1 MTKMPETTMP
11 QVRRGDSG
19 EAMCGGRTERV
30 ELAGAI
36 APSDHVPSAEIL
48 QRKTKRVKFYGAGV
62 ISGKLTD
69 RDKILDEARCDKN
82 IIKNERTTG
91 GGKQK

>member
-1 MTKMPETTMP
+1 MC
-11 QVRRGDSG
+11 RGW
-19 EAMCGGRTERV
+19 AERL

-36 APSDHVPSAEIL
+36 ASGDHGPSADVL

>member
-1 MTKMPETTMP
+1 
-11 QVRRGDSG
+11 
-19 EAMCGGRTERV
+19 MCGGQTERV

-36 APSDHVPSAEIL
+36 APSDHVPSAEVL

-62 ISGKLTD
+62 ISGKLTH

-82 IIKNERTTG
+82 II
-91 GGKQK
+91 